1 MQFPARIKCSTLCW
15 WALRKSLGEEVD
27 D

>member
-1 MQFPARIKCSTLCW
+1 MKFPARIKCATLCW
-15 WALRKSLGEEVD
+15 WALRKSLGEDSD